1 MTYHFYNCLKLIQ
14 TVNNNY
20 HHIVELEELH
30 NLLETSYIQ
39 PNFWRDSAKVEYEIL
54 AKICFETK
62 WNHYSDKHL
71 EWDVETI
78 LAKLEGKT
86 RDEIKAMDITTIIP
100 KW

>member
-30 NLLETSYIQ
+30 NLFEIPYTQSKFL
-39 PNFWRDSAKVEYEIL
+39 RDSIKIEYQVL
-54 AKICFETK
+54 AAICFETRQ
-62 WNHYSDKHL
+62 NHYSNKRL

-86 RDEIKAMDITTIIP
+86 REEIEAMDIITIIP
-100 KW
+100 LK